1 MIPDWLAQDNP
12 PASLPSS
19 SRSTGADFVERTI
32 DSAARFLREAIL
44 TEASARHRGLL
55 QALDPRVKLIT
66 LLAVIVCVSVMRS
79 PVTIWGVYCLAL
91 LLAVASSLP
100 LLSFLKRVWLF
111 IPLFSAIIV
120 VPALFNIV
128 TPGEPLWTIYHLGRS
143 HDIGPYHIP
152 ETIAVTRQ
160 GVLTAVTFIGR
171 VAASVSLAVLLTLTT
186 LWSDLLRALRV
197 FRVPR
202 IFILTLAMTY
212 RYIIILVQT
221 VHGIHIARKSRTLRY
236 GATRAEQRWV
246 ASRIGFLF
254 KRTWIM
260 SQDVH
265 RAMVSRGFSGD
276 VRSLAVFRAR
286 PYDCAWCLFIA
297 VVCAVG
303 LFIDYRTLHW

>member
-12 PASLPSS
+12 PAPISAS
-19 SRSTGADFVERTI
+19 SRSTGTVFVEKTI
-32 DSAARFLREAIL
+32 VSATRFLREAIL
-44 TEASARHRGLL
+44 AEAAARHRGLL

-66 LLAVIVCVSVMRS
+66 LLAIIFCVSIMRS
-79 PVTIWGVYCLAL
+79 PVTIWGVYCFTL

-100 LLSFLKRVWLF
+100 LLSFIKRVWLF
-111 IPLFSAIIV
+111 IPMFSAIIV
-120 VPALFNIV
+120 IPALFNIV
-128 TPGEPLWTIYHLGRS
+128 TPGEPLWTIFHLGRS

-160 GVLTAVTFIGR
+160 GLLTAVTFIGR

-202 IFILTLAMTY
+202 IFILTLAMAY

-221 VHGIHIARKSRTLRY
+221 VHSIHIARKSRTLRY
-236 GATRAEQRWV
+236 GATAAEQRWV

-254 KRTWIM
+254 KRTWTM

-276 VRSLAVFRAR
+276 VRTLAVFRAR
-286 PYDCAWCLFIA
+286 PYDYAWCLFIA
-297 VVCAVG
+297 VICAVV
-303 LFIDYRTLHW
+303 LFIDYRTLQW